1 MESECVLRDA
11 QVPAVPCEHQ
21 LADLLG
27 IPRQVDG
34 EDGLTGHVI
43 VPTPLRDEQ
52 TSLRQGNR
60 PTQAL

>member
-1 MESECVLRDA
+1 MRSY
-11 QVPAVPCEHQ
+11 QHSPCEHQ
-21 LADLLG
+21 PADLLG

-52 TSLRQGNR
+52 TSLRWGNR